1 MILQPCQGTP
11 VSFVI
16 ISKFVHLLKMFSMK
30 TLKFVEPLLENKGL
44 AAKGAIVVTVTRL
57 LKLA

>member
-1 MILQPCQGTP
+1 
-11 VSFVI
+11 
-16 ISKFVHLLKMFSMK
+16 MFSMK